1 MIRINLSPSVKRKAQ
16 QHTRAIT
23 AVHMVVPTTKLS
35 RGGIYAVVML
45 VGWVGV
51 GVVALLLQRGV
62 EDDMARLKAKAD
74 ALSADAKTI
83 NDKINNQDLDAQAQ
97 RVDELT
103 AAIEAL
109 ETKRRTPVYV
119 YHELGNILTP
129 GKGPD
134 VDEAEQRKRAFLD
147 PQARLDPDWDAN
159 AVWLKSMV
167 EEDNNVLEITGGV
180 RDPDDLSEFVK
191 RLRASDRFD
200 RITHPRFA
208 FEEVKQTTSASTPKE
223 PKPGESNRN
232 HYSFQLTAQVKYWD

>member
-1 MIRINLSPSVKRKAQ
+1 MIRINLSPSIKRKVQ
-16 QHTRAIT
+16 QTRAIT
-23 AVHMVVPTTKLS
+23 AVHMVVPTAKLS

-45 VGWVGV
+45 AGWIGI

-62 EDDMARLKAKAD
+62 QDDTARLKAKAG
-74 ALSADAKTI
+74 ALAADAKAI
-83 NDKINNQDLDAQAQ
+83 NDKINNQDLEAQAH

-159 AVWLKSMV
+159 AVWLKSMI
-167 EEDNNVLEITGGV
+167 EEDNNVLEITGGA

-208 FEEVKQTTSASTPKE
+208 FEEVKQSTSTPKE